1 MRGVVAYNGRQSAV
15 IVGVRGAV
23 VSPDEVLPFIC
34 WNVLEKGTHSFEMLT
49 FIVACDI
56 RQGQEADV
64 AQVVHQLGDDFLL
77 RRSHVDG
84 LQLDHLAGV
93 YHALLVY
100 SVAANL
106 LVCAAGWHFLLPNKM
121 NCPF

>member
-1 MRGVVAYNGRQSAV
+1 MRSVVAYHGRQSAV
-15 IVGVRGAV
+15 VVWVLGAV
-23 VSPDEVLPFIC
+23 VSPDEILSFLG
-34 WNVLEKGTHSFEMLT
+34 WYVLEKGTHSFEMLT

-56 RQGQEADV
+56 RQRQEADV
-64 AQVVHQLGDDFLL
+64 AQVVHQLWDDFLL
-77 RRSHVDG
+77 RRSHVDS
-84 LQLDHLAGV
+84 LQLYHLAGI

-106 LVCAAGWHFLLPNKM
+106 LVCAAGWHCLLSYKM